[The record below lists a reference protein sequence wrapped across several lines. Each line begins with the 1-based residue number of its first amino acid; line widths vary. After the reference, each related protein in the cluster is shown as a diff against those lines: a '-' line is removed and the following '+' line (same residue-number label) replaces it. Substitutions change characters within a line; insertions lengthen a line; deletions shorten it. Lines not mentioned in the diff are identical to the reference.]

1 MKQGALEP
9 PPRPAAWELP
19 PVTGTRTAPRS
30 SLVDYALLRVSGL
43 ALSVLVLGHF
53 AVTHVVTD
61 VAGQDSSFV
70 ARRLSSW
77 LWIAWDA
84 TMLAAALAHGY
95 AGVRMALA
103 DHANGVRVRRWIDRG
118 VAGLTVALFAVGALA
133 IARTAHV

>member
-1 MKQGALEP
+1 MRQRTLEP
-9 PPRPAAWELP
+9 LPRAAWELP
-19 PVTGTRTAPRS
+19 PVTTTRGVSRS

-61 VAGQDSSFV
+61 VADQGSSFV

-95 AGVRMALA
+95 AGVRMTLA
-103 DHANGVRVRRWIDRG
+103 DHATGARARRWADRG
-118 VAGLTVALFAVGALA
+118 ALGLTGALFLVGAAA
-133 IARTAHV
+133 IARAAHA